1 MREWLERELI
11 SAERE
16 YEVQRMLAPWLRH
29 EPRLWHAIGYLD
41 AITNCLNEAAGMT
54 ENDNELE
61 RNNA

>member
-16 YEVQRMLAPWLRH
+16 HERTAALWLNDD
-29 EPRLWHAIGYLD
+29 PALWHAIGYLD

-61 RNNA
+61 QK

>member
-11 SAERE
+11 SAERDH
-16 YEVQRMLAPWLRH
+16 EVQSNIAPWLKH
-29 EPRLWHAIGYLD
+29 EAALWHSIGYLD

-61 RNNA
+61 RN